1 MNKEERQGIKNL
13 LKQQREALV
22 KIKLTIS
29 FMEYELIE
37 ALEALKGEPN
47 D

>member
-13 LKQQREALV
+13 LKQQRESLG
-22 KIKLTIS
+22 KIKLTIAC
-29 FMEYELIE
+29 MEQDIIE